1 MLNIV
6 ATVQEK
12 LTLSVEFNRLR
23 WLVDTISSFEVL
35 FGTLRKFSLSS
46 VDNLVQVVN
55 LAELTLGVGA
65 HNRSLA
71 GSE

>member
-23 WLVDTISSFEVL
+23 WLIDTISSFEVL
-35 FGTLRKFSLSS
+35 LGTLGKFSLSS
-46 VDNLVQVVN
+46 VDNLVQIVH
-55 LAELTLGVGA
+55 LAELTLGIGA
-65 HNRSLA
+65 HNGSLTRS
-71 GSE
+71 E